1 MFRARRSQIG
11 PRLEMTPLIDVV
23 FLLITFFVFS
33 LALLVRVDLL
43 EVRTPAIRS
52 GEPAE
57 RGASVT
63 IALDAEGRVYVNGE
77 ATTADEAPALA
88 QSLLEAN
95 PGARLYLAAD
105 ERTQTGALLELV
117 DRMSAQGLSEFS
129 LVGRPA
135 PDRSGAEQR

>member
-11 PRLEMTPLIDVV
+11 PRLELTPLIDVV

-52 GEPAE
+52 GAPAE

-63 IALDAEGRVYVNGE
+63 IALDSKGNVFVNGE
-77 ATTADEAPALA
+77 PTTAQEAPGLA
-88 QSLLEAN
+88 KSALEAN

-105 ERTQTGALLELV
+105 ERTQTGALMRLV
-117 DRMSAQGLSEFS
+117 DRMSAAGLSEFS
-129 LVGRPA
+129 LIGRPGTDRA
-135 PDRSGAEQR
+135 PSGE